1 MAGNRLSTHIRMGWR
16 MAHIRTCWC
25 LPNLATPDYVGLPSC
40 APEVATSKTPNLSAI
55 LPSFDSA
62 KHLRSGIFLVMYTRN
77 TS

>member
-1 MAGNRLSTHIRMGWR
+1 MAGNRLSTHIRMGRR

-25 LPNLATPDYVGLPSC
+25 LPNLATPDYVGLPSG

-62 KHLRSGIFLVMYTRN
+62 EYLRSVFFLIVYTRN
-77 TS
+77 MS